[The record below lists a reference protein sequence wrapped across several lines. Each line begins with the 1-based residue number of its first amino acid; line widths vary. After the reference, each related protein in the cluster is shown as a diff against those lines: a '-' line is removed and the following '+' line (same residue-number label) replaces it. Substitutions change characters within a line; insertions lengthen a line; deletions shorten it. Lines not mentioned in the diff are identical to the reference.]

1 MVQVRFY
8 LKDGYE
14 AKFFIMQSMHLHPC
28 RPKQPCH
35 PQQQKAVIK
44 QCQYSFVFDE
54 QTSSSFLSPHW
65 YKEIFLKWGKIT
77 WQLQSSFDII
87 IKNCDWCKCKII
99 TLFPFLCCGLL
110 FKNKNLRAFSPPM
123 SPPMTNKVDKIS
135 DQANKEKIRFLN
147 EEL

>member
-1 MVQVRFY
+1 MVHVRFY
-8 LKDGYE
+8 LKDGCE
-14 AKFFIMQSMHLHPC
+14 AKFLHNAIHAP
-28 RPKQPCH
+28 PSLPS
-35 PQQQKAVIK
+35 KATLPSATTESSK
-44 QCQYSFVFDE
+44 QCHYCYFVFDE

-65 YKEIFLKWGKIT
+65 CKEIFLKWGKIA

-87 IKNCDWCKCKII
+87 IKNCDWCNCKII